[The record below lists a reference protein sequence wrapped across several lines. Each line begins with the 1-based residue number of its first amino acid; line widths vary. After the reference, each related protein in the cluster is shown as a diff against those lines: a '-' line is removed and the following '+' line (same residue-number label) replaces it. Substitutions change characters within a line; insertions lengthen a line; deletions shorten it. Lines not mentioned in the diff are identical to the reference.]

1 MARKSSE
8 REGNLLQLFCS
19 LLTVGSTRIHN
30 LCIYV
35 LVAFSLLLCAVEAVI
50 GDESFKVESKIASE
64 VLKVGQKA
72 YQWLKEPTNV
82 NQAELFAKSVVYQLE
97 SCIPTRGRFKSV
109 QARRERMWSNYHH
122 VRCSSVYI
130 SAWKIF
136 LCQNLGTPGH
146 PIFWQCVGDRIF
158 KSLIKKSFP
167 VIRQEAEVDD
177 TITPTISYQ
186 EMNAL
191 RYAAGYVPRAHRK
204 KLKKS
209 ANPLK
214 RQLLLCLMD
223 LLDDGDER
231 HTHSEE

>member
-1 MARKSSE
+1 MLTRQNYLHS
-8 REGNLLQLFCS
+8 RLCTNL
-19 LLTVGSTRIHN
+19 R
-30 LCIYV
+30 
-35 LVAFSLLLCAVEAVI
+35 
-50 GDESFKVESKIASE
+50 
-64 VLKVGQKA
+64 
-72 YQWLKEPTNV
+72 
-82 NQAELFAKSVVYQLE
+82 
-97 SCIPTRGRFKSV
+97 SCIPARGQFKSV
-109 QARRERMWSNYHH
+109 QARREQMWSNYHQ

-146 PIFWQCVGDRIF
+146 AIFLQCVGDRIF

-167 VIRQEAEVDD
+167 VIQQEAEVDN
-177 TITPTISYQ
+177 TITPTISHQ

-191 RYAAGYVPRAHRK
+191 RYAAGYVPRALRK

-214 RQLLLCLMD
+214 GQLFLCLTD

-231 HTHSEE
+231 HTHSEEWLDLVDRGGQEGYSRKWGCYILLVSTVMRLGGG